1 MHNFKIALY
10 LKQNRLKMKTVLSI
24 AAVALF
30 TFAFTSCKKDYTCT
44 CTKTEAG
51 TSKTTVYE
59 KQMRNQTKPNAKAT
73 CQAFEDM
80 LNVSHDGVAKCTY

>member
-1 MHNFKIALY
+1 
-10 LKQNRLKMKTVLSI
+10 MKTVLSI

-30 TFAFTSCKKDYTCT
+30 STLAFTSCKKDYTCT

-51 TSKTTVYE
+51 TSNTTVYE